1 MLLFGWML
9 GYWLELIIAGLV
21 IGLVV
26 GVAAS
31 GSGVVERILRN
42 PRSLGE
48 LKLMMVLTAIAV
60 ALIGVGLVGA
70 VAWYAGLEA
79 APLYIAVMVA
89 VFMLLQWLFSPL
101 IINLI
106 YRVHEAG
113 PELDWLRVELEHL
126 ARESGLRKPPKLMVA
141 EIEAPNAF
149 AYGSPLFGNHVAVT
163 RGLLRLLPR
172 DEVVAVVGHEIGH
185 LKHRDVVAILAL
197 ATIPAVVYFLGR
209 ALLYYGWL
217 SGGYGGRRD
226 ESPVA
231 LLAIGA
237 ALVAI
242 GLLLHLVVQHFSRLR
257 EYYADA
263 HSAMVTGRPRLLQ
276 RALARL
282 HLAYRASPRLRE
294 ELARNSFV
302 GYLFIVSGLL
312 DAFYEPHRA
321 WSMDIDAVVEELKN
335 APVSPLEELF
345 STHPPIPK
353 RLRFLDALAA
363 RLYGPHWA

>member
-1 MLLFGWML
+1 MLLLGWML
-9 GYWLELIIAGLV
+9 GYWLEMIIAGLV
-21 IGLVV
+21 LGLVV
-26 GVAAS
+26 GLAAT

-79 APLYIAVMVA
+79 APLYIAAMVA

-113 PELDWLRVELEHL
+113 PELDWLQVEVEHL

-149 AYGSPLFGNHVAVT
+149 AYGSPLFGNYVAVT

-172 DEVVAVVGHEIGH
+172 DEIVAVVGHELGH

-217 SGGYGGRRD
+217 GGGRRD
-226 ESPVA
+226 ESPLA
-231 LLAIGA
+231 LLALGA

-242 GLLLHLVVQHFSRLR
+242 GILLHLVVQHFSRLR

-263 HSAMVTGRPRLLQ
+263 HSAMLTGRPRLLQ

-282 HLAYRASPRLRE
+282 HVAYRADPRLRE
-294 ELARNSFV
+294 QLARNSFI
-302 GYLFIVSGLL
+302 GYLFIVSGLV
-312 DAFYEPHRA
+312 DAFYEPGRA
-321 WSMDIDAVVEELKN
+321 WSIDIDAVVEELKRM
-335 APVSPLEELF
+335 PVSPLEELF

-353 RLRFLDALAA
+353 RLRFLEALAV
-363 RLYGPHWA
+363 RIYGPHWA